1 MKVISYL
8 TSAND
13 DNITIILVIIT
24 IIVIKFLFK
33 LKKKRFYSRFLS
45 LIKTINGWI
54 YIWLSLSKKE
64 ENIEFLGI
72 YLFLY

>member
-45 LIKTINGWI
+45 LIKTING
-54 YIWLSLSKKE
+54 
-64 ENIEFLGI
+64 
-72 YLFLY
+72 